1 MQITSLIPAT
11 CLNLDITG
19 NLFRF
24 PCRPSSTQ
32 SFRLPSKMLN
42 VLIKTVAFAGALA
55 AVVFYIL
62 ISNSRDDLKR
72 ELIENRN
79 AALSAE
85 KERDQALSDI
95 VALNHKMGAMNSDLE
110 AKKTKA
116 ASLQRQNLQARREI
130 SKLGEELK
138 SADEER
144 HKWENETQSLKRQL
158 LSAGD
163 DSQKELGYA
172 SADYEARIFGL
183 RENIVDLQDE
193 LENYRSNSWGIPGP
207 SSNSPVN
214 SDKFFE
220 GTILDIGPQNS
231 VVALNI
237 GVEQGAR
244 QGMKLTLRQSNGSQA
259 QVLLTIVRPVF
270 SIGYILADSGKLNEL
285 KKGRKITI
293 ILP

>member
-1 MQITSLIPAT
+1 MI
-11 CLNLDITG
+11 
-19 NLFRF
+19 
-24 PCRPSSTQ
+24 
-32 SFRLPSKMLN
+32 N
-42 VLIKTVAFAGALA
+42 VLIKIIAFAGALT
-55 AVVFYIL
+55 AVVLYFL
-62 ISNSRDDLKR
+62 NSHSRVDLQR
-72 ELIENRN
+72 ELSESRS
-79 AALSAE
+79 AALSVE
-85 KERDQALSDI
+85 NERDRALADI
-95 VALNHKMGAMNSDLE
+95 TALDHKLADLNSGLDSE
-110 AKKTKA
+110 KAKT
-116 ASLQRQNLQARREI
+116 ASFQRQNLQARREI

-144 HKWENETQSLKRQL
+144 HKWEADAQSLKRQL